1 MENVKFSAINT
12 QYNHVYSKMLRLY
25 IMCMPVMNVPFF
37 DTTWNLFE
45 KEMLVVLFSCAIHS
59 FEPHAEDFIHILTF
73 SVVICV
79 GAYSAIFV
87 FDYFSFHSLKWF

>member
-1 MENVKFSAINT
+1 
-12 QYNHVYSKMLRLY
+12 
-25 IMCMPVMNVPFF
+25 
-37 DTTWNLFE
+37 
-45 KEMLVVLFSCAIHS
+45 MLVVLFSCAIHS

-87 FDYFSFHSLKWF
+87 FVYFLFFPFIEMVLSFILKFSTSAVL